1 MSAAVC
7 PLRCGLDAQMLG
19 VREPFT
25 MNLRQAFEQLEKAIL
40 SGIHIPFTRLT
51 FLDEEGLLEKLDE
64 IQVRLPQVIAES
76 EAIVKR
82 RDDIVAQAH
91 RYAEEIVQAAEYK
104 REQLLNETGIV
115 NQAQK
120 QADEIRGK
128 AQQERQQLLQNTMVE
143 ADRMREE
150 MDGYAANML
159 QDLEDRLN
167 RSLSVIQDGRQKL
180 QP

>member
-1 MSAAVC
+1 
-7 PLRCGLDAQMLG
+7 MLG

-25 MNLRQAFEQLEKAIL
+25 MNLRQAFEHLEKAIL

-51 FLDEEGLLEKLDE
+51 LLDEDSLLEKLDE
-64 IQVRLPQVIAES
+64 IQVSLPQVIAES

-143 ADRMREE
+143 ANRMREE